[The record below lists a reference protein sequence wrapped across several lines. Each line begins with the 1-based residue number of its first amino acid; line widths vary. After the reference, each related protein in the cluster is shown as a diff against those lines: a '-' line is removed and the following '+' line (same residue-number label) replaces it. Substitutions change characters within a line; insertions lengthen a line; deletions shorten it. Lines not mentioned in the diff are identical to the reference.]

1 MGGVIGIDLG
11 TTNTVVATMRDG
23 RVHVL
28 ADDEGHRL
36 LPSVV
41 SFHPN
46 GEVLVGRAAKQRRAV
61 DGKNTIASFKRF
73 YGLAWGS
80 EEIERARMRFPF
92 EMREGPESSVIIAAR
107 GQEYS
112 LSEMGAFVLKRC
124 KQIAE
129 AAMGEMVDRAVI
141 TVPAHFNELQRTATK
156 VAGRVAGLEV
166 LRILNEPTAAA
177 LAYGINARREHER
190 TCVYDFG
197 GGTFDCTI
205 LDLSGDVFEVLATSG
220 DTFLGGDD
228 IDGAIA
234 DRMAEAFLHQHRWD
248 PRTDRQA
255 FERLRLAAE
264 RVKVDLTRKTDTT
277 IQIRELTYGVGGR
290 NLDLSFNFSRTEL
303 DHLLAPLVERTFA
316 VTQDAMGIAGQ
327 TVTQIDRVVLVGG
340 STRSPYVKQ
349 RVHEFFGVPPLDR
362 VNPDEVVAIGA
373 AIQAASLADQTR
385 VRSLP
390 KPPVPT
396 RARALRGDQASITLD
411 APKGVA
417 QAAASVLGSPITA
430 TDASGVTG
438 YGRNDPTAP
447 AMTSPALSSPATT
460 QPNRTAPM
468 HRFGE
473 EPSLGLRQFGEEP
486 SLGLRKFGEE
496 PSLGLNRFGEE
507 PSLGLP
513 PSQRGPQ
520 HEDPSV
526 TQARTSGSEPPRG
539 LATTMVDKSVVTKS
553 VPPAITQQH
562 HAAQDPSIAS
572 IPVNVSL
579 SGVSSINAPGAAST
593 QRSGFTT
600 APDHQDTAREY
611 ETADLADDD
620 DEAETDWGNRPLPTE
635 PRRDRP
641 SNRPMSLRR
650 SPPSTSPASSE
661 RASLPPPLPQRSTH
675 PRGLPSSI
683 PPGPLSD
690 LPAAIPENHPGLPA
704 VARTM
709 NSAMPQG
716 GGFGMPA
723 DPFGSMPPQ
732 MYQPSVPPPQEGFAP
747 PHPFAFGS
755 QPPPAASPSS
765 MPPAPFQTSPPAPFP
780 PAQSA
785 FPPAPPPAQHP
796 SYPPQQRAFPTRPP
810 HLGGAKAP
818 TFPPLDLDRLP
829 RPGET
834 GNYEAPEEQLPGLP
848 PALNPGNAVP
858 FGTFPQQQQQFP
870 APGQPILHQGADLR
884 QPGQAQQTTGQP
896 VLVDVTPRALVV
908 ETVGGYCDVVLPRNA
923 KIPCERTRRFA
934 TSSDGQTSVRVRV
947 GQGERTQFVRN
958 TLLGEI
964 ELVGLRPAN
973 RGEVTIAVTFE
984 LDPGGSLRVRALDV
998 GSGMQAQAILQL
1010 VAVADDEPS
1019 IASMINR
1026 LAAIPVSSKNP
1037 AS

>member
-1 MGGVIGIDLG
+1 MGGVVGIDLG

-28 ADDEGHRL
+28 ADEEGHRL

-73 YGLAWGS
+73 YGLTWGS

-92 EMREGPESSVIIAAR
+92 EMREGPEQSVIIAAR

-112 LSEMGAFVLKRC
+112 LSEIGAFVLKRC

-129 AAMGEMVDRAVI
+129 AAMGEPVDRAVI

-177 LAYGINARREHER
+177 LAYGLTARRDHER

-205 LDLSGDVFEVLATSG
+205 LDLSGDVFEVLSTAG

-234 DRMAEAFLHQHRWD
+234 ERMAEAFLVQHRWD

-290 NLDLSFNFSRTEL
+290 NLDLTFSFSRSEL
-303 DHLLAPLVERTFA
+303 DYLLAPLVDRTFT
-316 VTQDAMGIAGQ
+316 VTQDAMNIAGQ
-327 TVTQIDRVVLVGG
+327 TITQVDRVVLVGG

-349 RVHEFFGVPPLDR
+349 RVQDYFGVPPLDR

-373 AIQAASLADQTR
+373 AIQATSLADQTR

-396 RARALRGDQASITLD
+396 RARALRGDQASITLE
-411 APKGVA
+411 APRGSA
-417 QAAASVLGSPITA
+417 QGAASVIGSP
-430 TDASGVTG
+430 VTEPDPRG
-438 YGRNDPTAP
+438 ADPTLAAAAP
-447 AMTSPALSSPATT
+447 TNPTSLSATR
-460 QPNRTAPM
+460 QGGRVSAP
-468 HRFGE
+468 GA
-473 EPSLGLRQFGEEP
+473 STLRD
-486 SLGLRKFGEE
+486 
-496 PSLGLNRFGEE
+496 FGEE

-513 PSQRGPQ
+513 QSSPAYKQMMRS
-520 HEDPSV
+520 EDPSV
-526 TQARTSGSEPPRG
+526 TQARSLASEPPR
-539 LATTMVDKSVVTKS
+539 AMQSTIVDQSIVTQS
-553 VPPAITQQH
+553 LPPAVTQQT
-562 HAAQDPSIAS
+562 HASEPPPSLPRAGGSMGPSAI
-572 IPVNVSL
+572 
-579 SGVSSINAPGAAST
+579 ST
-593 QRSGFTT
+593 QRSGFER
-600 APDHQDTAREY
+600 AH
-611 ETADLADDD
+611 DD
-620 DEAETDWGNRPLPTE
+620 DEEETAWGNRTLPTE
-635 PRRDRP
+635 PRRDRFP
-641 SNRPMSLRR
+641 
-650 SPPSTSPASSE
+650 SE
-661 RASLPPPLPQRSTH
+661 RAQARGVPASEGPSQAPSREPRSLPPPLPSH
-675 PRGLPSSI
+675 AKRGTKAPPPVDDLPSALGGASPAM
-683 PPGPLSD
+683 PPGTFGT
-690 LPAAIPENHPGLPA
+690 LP
-704 VARTM
+704 V
-709 NSAMPQG
+709 
-716 GGFGMPA
+716 

-747 PHPFAFGS
+747 PHPFSFGS
-755 QPPPAASPSS
+755 D
-765 MPPAPFQTSPPAPFP
+765 PPAPPSSASPLSVSAAGLPALPSSPAAPFQSSPPAPFP
-780 PAQSA
+780 PAHSA
-785 FPPAPPPAQHP
+785 APPPMAPPPAAFP
-796 SYPPQQRAFPTRPP
+796 SRPPQHA
-810 HLGGAKAP
+810 GISGAKAP
-818 TFPPLDLDRLP
+818 SFPPLELDRGGVP
-829 RPGET
+829 
-834 GNYEAPEEQLPGLP
+834 APTVASGFDPTNEPLPGLP
-848 PALNPGNAVP
+848 PARNPATAIP
-858 FGTFPQQQQQFP
+858 FGNYPAQQG
-870 APGQPILHQGADLR
+870 APPIMHQGADLR
-884 QPGQAQQTTGQP
+884 GPQPYPHDQHGGGTGAQP

-908 ETVGGYCDVVLPRNA
+908 ETAGGYCDVVLPRNA

-934 TSSDGQTSVRVRV
+934 TSNDGQTSVRVRV
-947 GQGERTQFVRN
+947 AQGERTQFVRN

-984 LDPGGSLRVRALDV
+984 LDPGGSLKVRALDI
-998 GSGMQAQAILQL
+998 GSGHTAQAILQL
-1010 VAVADDEPS
+1010 ISVADDEPS

-1026 LAAIPVSSKNP
+1026 LAAIPVSSRNP
-1037 AS
+1037 NS

>member
-61 DGKNTIASFKRF
+61 DGKNTVASFKRF
-73 YGLAWGS
+73 YGLSWGS
-80 EEIERARMRFPF
+80 DEIERARMRFPF

-112 LSEMGAFVLKRC
+112 LSEIGAFVLKRA

-129 AAMGEMVDRAVI
+129 AAMGEPVDKAVI

-177 LAYGINARREHER
+177 LAYGLTARRDHER

-205 LDLSGDVFEVLATSG
+205 LDLSGDIFEVLSTAG

-234 DRMAEAFLHQHRWD
+234 ERMAEAFLHEHRWD

-264 RVKVDLTRKTDTT
+264 RVKVDLTRKSDTT
-277 IQIRELTYGVGGR
+277 IQIRELTYGVGGK
-290 NLDLSFNFSRTEL
+290 NLDLTFSFARSEL
-303 DHLLAPLVERTFA
+303 DYLLAPLVERTFT
-316 VTQDAMGIAGQ
+316 VTQEAMNLAGQ
-327 TVTQIDRVVLVGG
+327 TITQVDRVVLVGG

-349 RVHEFFGVPPLDR
+349 RVQDFFGVPPLDR

-385 VRSLP
+385 VRGIP

-396 RARALRGDQASITLD
+396 RARALRGDQASITLE
-411 APKGVA
+411 APKGA
-417 QAAASVLGSPITA
+417 ARAAASVLGASMDSQTAVRPSP
-430 TDASGVTG
+430 SGAPPPVPPMQDRRT
-438 YGRNDPTAP
+438 DPTSPTALSPAP
-447 AMTSPALSSPATT
+447 APSAQGAPSA
-460 QPNRTAPM
+460 RTM
-468 HRFGE
+468 RD
-473 EPSLGLRQFGEEP
+473 
-486 SLGLRKFGEE
+486 
-496 PSLGLNRFGEE
+496 FGEE

-513 PSQRGPQ
+513 QSSPGYQELMRGD
-520 HEDPSV
+520 DPSV
-526 TQARTSGSEPPRG
+526 TKAVNTDAQRALQSTMIDQSIVTQSRSVPPTQSYPQNIAHPTHASEPPPSIPSRG
-539 LATTMVDKSVVTKS
+539 SMS
-553 VPPAITQQH
+553 PPA
-562 HAAQDPSIAS
+562 A
-572 IPVNVSL
+572 V
-579 SGVSSINAPGAAST
+579 ST
-593 QRSGFTT
+593 QRSGFE
-600 APDHQDTAREY
+600 PEHDRD
-611 ETADLADDD
+611 
-620 DEAETDWGNRPLPTE
+620 AETEWGGRSLPTV
-635 PRRDRP
+635 PRRDRVSAP
-641 SNRPMSLRR
+641 PAAQSAPADTGHMSLRGG
-650 SPPSTSPASSE
+650 PSSHEP
-661 RASLPPPLPQRSTH
+661 RSLPPPLPRRATQA
-675 PRGLPSSI
+675 PPPDVLPSA
-683 PPGPLSD
+683 L
-690 LPAAIPENHPGLPA
+690 
-704 VARTM
+704 
-709 NSAMPQG
+709 
-716 GGFGMPA
+716 GFGSLPA

-747 PHPFAFGS
+747 PHPFTGGFGS
-755 QPPPAASPSS
+755 EPPAPPSSAALPAFDSNQRGNPGAFPSS
-765 MPPAPFQTSPPAPFP
+765 MPPAPFQSSPPAPYP
-780 PAQSA
+780 PAHSAAPPPMAPPGPSA
-785 FPPAPPPAQHP
+785 FP
-796 SYPPQQRAFPTRPP
+796 SRPPQQPTQQSHQAFT
-810 HLGGAKAP
+810 GGSKAP
-818 TFPPLDLDRLP
+818 TFPPLELDRGGAAAP
-829 RPGET
+829 MGPPGYDPSNE
-834 GNYEAPEEQLPGLP
+834 PLPGLP
-848 PALNPGNAVP
+848 PAQNPGTAVS
-858 FGTFPQQQQQFP
+858 FGSYPSPQY
-870 APGQPILHQGADLR
+870 APPQVGGPILHQGNDLR
-884 QPGQAQQTTGQP
+884 RPPQQAHNGQP

-908 ETVGGYCDVVLPRNA
+908 ETAGGYCDVVLPRNA

-934 TSSDGQTSVRVRV
+934 TSTDGQTSVRVRV
-947 GQGERTQFVRN
+947 AQGERTQFVRN

-984 LDPGGSLRVRALDV
+984 LDPGGNLKVRALDI
-998 GSGMQAQAILQL
+998 GSGQQAHAILQL
-1010 VAVADDEPS
+1010 VTVADDEPS

-1026 LAAIPVSSKNP
+1026 LAAIPVSSRNP
-1037 AS
+1037 NS